1 MKKSIT
7 KELLIA
13 GMEIRT
19 RNDAGQAEQAI
30 PQLWGKFMQ
39 ANIAEK
45 LSDLACST
53 MYAVYTDYEGDH
65 TKPYTMMLGF
75 EVTSGENVPKDL
87 TVKTIPVAEYE
98 TFTAKGNLT
107 ENAVIDAWTKI
118 WQSDLNRTYKTD
130 IEVYGEKA
138 MDPTNGEAE
147 IWIGVK

>member
-19 RNDAGQAEQAI
+19 TNDAGQAEKAI
-30 PQLWGKFMQ
+30 PQLWGEFMS
-39 ANIAEK
+39 ANLPAKLTDIANP
-45 LSDLACST
+45 T

-75 EVTSGENVPKDL
+75 EVTSMDNVPENL
-87 TVKTIPVAEYE
+87 AVRTIPVANYE
-98 TFTAKGNLT
+98 TFTAKGDLT
-107 ENAVIDAWTKI
+107 KNAVSDAWMKV

-130 IEVYGEKA
+130 IEVYGKKA
-138 MDPTNGEAE
+138 IDPTNGEAVL
-147 IWIGVK
+147 WIGVN